1 MSKPP
6 IVPAVLALLAFIG
19 GAILSPFFLD
29 VRYLLDASSL
39 YAEAGLLVLGMT
51 LVIVAGQIDLS
62 VASVMALVACVTAKL
77 LAAGFA
83 VPVAL
88 AIGLGLGSG
97 IGAVNG
103 VLVAYLRLPS
113 FVVTLATMA
122 IGRGL
127 AQVLMGAESQ
137 RLPANLVGADYV
149 HLPGTPIPLPLTLLV
164 VFALLV
170 GLLLHRTVFGRWVY
184 SVGTNEKASF
194 FSGVPTAR
202 VKVAVFAISGLMAAL
217 AGFLIDSR
225 LGVARFD
232 HGKGLEVDVIAA
244 VVVGGASIYG
254 GVGTVLGS
262 MLALL
267 LIALIRTG
275 MGVANIG
282 AEYQLAAVGALL
294 IVAVLIGNVSERW
307 PRPKTLKINET

>member
-1 MSKPP
+1 
-6 IVPAVLALLAFIG
+6 
-19 GAILSPFFLD
+19 
-29 VRYLLDASSL
+29 
-39 YAEAGLLVLGMT
+39 
-51 LVIVAGQIDLS
+51 
-62 VASVMALVACVTAKL
+62 
-77 LAAGFA
+77 
-83 VPVAL
+83 
-88 AIGLGLGSG
+88 
-97 IGAVNG
+97 
-103 VLVAYLRLPS
+103 
-113 FVVTLATMA
+113 MA

-137 RLPANLVGADYV
+137 RLPAGVVGVDYV
-149 HLPGTPIPLPLTLLV
+149 HLPGTPIPLPLTLLA

-170 GLLLHRTVFGRWVY
+170 GLLLHRTVFGRWVF
-184 SVGTNEKASF
+184 SVGTNEKASY

-202 VKVAVFAISGLMAAL
+202 VKVAVFAISGLMAAM

-262 MLALL
+262 MIALL
-267 LIALIRTG
+267 LIALVRTG

>member
-1 MSKPP
+1 MNKPP
-6 IVPAVLALLAFIG
+6 IVPGVLALLAFIG

-83 VPVAL
+83 IPVAL
-88 AIGLGLGSG
+88 AVGLGIGSG

-103 VLVAYLRLPS
+103 ALVAYLRLPS

-122 IGRGL
+122 ICRGL

-149 HLPGTPIPLPLTLLV
+149 HLLGTPIPLPLTVLV
-164 VFALLV
+164 VFAVVV

-184 SVGTNEKASF
+184 SVGTNEKASY
-194 FSGVPTAR
+194 FSGVPAAR
-202 VKVAVFAISGLMAAL
+202 VKVAVFAVSGLMAAL

>member
-1 MSKPP
+1 
-6 IVPAVLALLAFIG
+6 LA
-19 GAILSPFFLD
+19 
-29 VRYLLDASSL
+29 
-39 YAEAGLLVLGMT
+39 
-51 LVIVAGQIDLS
+51 
-62 VASVMALVACVTAKL
+62 
-77 LAAGFA
+77 
-83 VPVAL
+83 
-88 AIGLGLGSG
+88 
-97 IGAVNG
+97 
-103 VLVAYLRLPS
+103 
-113 FVVTLATMA
+113 
-122 IGRGL
+122 
-127 AQVLMGAESQ
+127 
-137 RLPANLVGADYV
+137 
-149 HLPGTPIPLPLTLLV
+149 

-170 GLLLHRTVFGRWVY
+170 GLLLHRTVFGRWVF
-184 SVGTNEKASF
+184 SVGTNEKASY

-202 VKVAVFAISGLMAAL
+202 VKVAVFAISGLMAAM

-262 MLALL
+262 MIALL